1 MSILFRAITILSLF
15 VSSSATVSDC
25 SKGLSLFKLT
35 SMSFSPDPTVPG
47 ENSTLL
53 LSMSVPE
60 EISGGTAT
68 YSTTYNF
75 IPFTP
80 TTDPLC
86 DVTVPCPIQV
96 GELSTVS
103 TYPMDTTTT
112 GSLVLTIRWKDIN
125 NRELLCV
132 QIKTTLG
139 P

>member
-1 MSILFRAITILSLF
+1 MSILFRAIAILSVF

-53 LSMSVPE
+53 LSMTVPE
-60 EISGGTAT
+60 EITGGTVT

-75 IPFTP
+75 IPFAP
-80 TTDPLC
+80 TTEPLC
-86 DVTVPCPIQV
+86 DVTVACPIQV

-112 GSLVLTIRWKDIN
+112 GSLAITIRWKDTT

-139 P
+139 H

>member
-1 MSILFRAITILSLF
+1 
-15 VSSSATVSDC
+15 
-25 SKGLSLFKLT
+25 
-35 SMSFSPDPTVPG
+35 MSFSPDPTVPG

-53 LSMSVPE
+53 LSMTVPE
-60 EISGGTAT
+60 EITGGTVT

-75 IPFTP
+75 IPFAP
-80 TTDPLC
+80 TTEPLC
-86 DVTVPCPIQV
+86 DVTVACPIQV

-112 GSLVLTIRWKDIN
+112 GSLAITIRWKDTT